1 MDLLVS
7 SLRHADEHAVV
18 GSGGFCDKFLLLPQG
33 LGQQGQEPLLLGLA
47 HRTKEFRPAV
57 SGGNLENLLQ
67 GGRSVLLDD
76 ARKSPAKLVERG
88 KGGRRLNGRYRSP
101 ASR

>member
-1 MDLLVS
+1 MNLWVPSRSLSHDFARKAVARSSPVPVVRTFSRLL
-7 SLRHADEHAVV
+7 
-18 GSGGFCDKFLLLPQG
+18 LLLPQG

-67 GGRSVLLDD
+67 GGRSM
-76 ARKSPAKLVERG
+76 S
-88 KGGRRLNGRYRSP
+88 
-101 ASR
+101 